1 MNPRIALA
9 VLTAATILTLTAP
22 ADARRTI
29 KSPAGATPVFDVAAA
44 PAYPT
49 AEMPG
54 RAASRA
60 ASPSTKGLRMADH
73 SRRSREASLRPS
85 YEQSGSGIVRSKKT
99 GATARVSPRY
109 AAAFQAY
116 VDDLESRGA
125 AIYYMGGY
133 RKGPCWVGGLHPC
146 GKALDVCQDARD
158 RVSGLKNCHLP
169 GRAELA
175 RIAAAHGLFEG
186 GQWCHGDMGHVQ
198 VGETAAPCRSNLY
211 ASVKKFKKHRI
222 ASRRGRP
229 VGYERRRMDVLGRD
243 RHRAL
248 RLPLRGGVRRTGPAG
263 RPAELVDG
271 PMREPVLWKGMR

>member
-1 MNPRIALA
+1 MNPRIIALA
-9 VLTAATILTLTAP
+9 VLAAVSLASLGPAEARSSQKRQASAP
-22 ADARRTI
+22 API
-29 KSPAGATPVFDVAAA
+29 DVAAV
-44 PAYPT
+44 PAYPVT
-49 AEMPG
+49 ETTGRPG
-54 RAASRA
+54 RRA
-60 ASPSTKGLRMADH
+60 ASPSTKGLRTADH